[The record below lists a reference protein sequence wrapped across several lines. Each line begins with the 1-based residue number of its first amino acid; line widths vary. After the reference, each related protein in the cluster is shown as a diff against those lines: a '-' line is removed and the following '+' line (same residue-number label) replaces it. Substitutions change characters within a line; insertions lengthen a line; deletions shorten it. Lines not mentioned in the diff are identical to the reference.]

1 MKAFLSRIVLGA
13 HGGLVLLAAIL
24 QASLAAAQPGPP
36 KHAAALLVVLDV
48 SGSMKESVVGGV
60 KRELAQRGLLHTL
73 ETVSTDTVV
82 GLRLLGQGP
91 TGDDCAATTMAVQFE
106 AFDRST
112 WESALTTVRW
122 DGETPLVYSMREAL
136 QSLREVDAVRK
147 EILLIGDGEETC
159 GEDPVGVARAEAGD
173 VLIHTI
179 SLGERVSNQ
188 LAGIALVTGGTYTR
202 AFDEAS
208 FAIASSSAL
217 PEIPNAFDATAGSLP
232 ATGSAGRLD
241 VIIDVSN
248 SMWGQ
253 IGGQPKIELAREALQ
268 GALRDLPSGVEI
280 GLRAYGHRVNVEDKE
295 AGCADTER
303 LLVPAAG
310 NGPTII
316 NLVNGLTPRG
326 QTPIAKSLQE
336 AGADLREEGGIGTVL
351 LVSDGVESCGG
362 DPVSIASDLR
372 ASGLDIALHTVGLGV
387 TNEDAEAL
395 AALATAGGGQYFN
408 ALTGSELL
416 LGINAAVRSSAE
428 FILQADPV
436 NQFPQN
442 VMRVNGGSTVPESE
456 HLERGTY
463 SFVDHLFNE
472 QRYFSVSGQPG
483 ELITLRGMVCALA
496 VTRNRRTGVIG
507 YQGNTNMMFGGGLTA
522 NGETVPRTSLTVRG
536 DMGEW
541 KETQLPVGPDGVA
554 RFWIGRTQGAIHRD
568 MIFQVSQ

>member
-1 MKAFLSRIVLGA
+1 MRQHSWIGRSFWRGVV
-13 HGGLVLLAAIL
+13 GLALFAAVPLTATQLA
-24 QASLAAAQPGPP
+24 PP
-36 KHAAALLVVLDV
+36 KQTAALLVVLDV
-48 SGSMKESVVGGV
+48 SGSMKESVAGGV

-73 ETVSTDTVV
+73 EAIPVDTVV
-82 GLRLLGQGP
+82 GLQLLGQGP
-91 TGDDCAATTMAVQFE
+91 TGDDCTATTMAVQFE

-112 WESALTTVRW
+112 WESALTAVRW
-122 DGETPLVYSMREAL
+122 DGETPLVYSMRKAL
-136 QSLREVDAVRK
+136 QSLREVNATRK

-173 VLIHTI
+173 VPIHTI

-202 AFDEAS
+202 AFDETS
-208 FAIASSSAL
+208 FAIATSGAL
-217 PEIPNAFDATAGSLP
+217 PEIPDTVDATAGSLP

-253 IGGQPKIELAREALQ
+253 ISGRPKIELAREALQ
-268 GALRDLPSGVEI
+268 GALRDLPSDVAI
-280 GLRAYGHRVNVEDKE
+280 GLRAYGHRVDVEDKE

-303 LLVPAAG
+303 LLAPAAG
-310 NGPTII
+310 NGPAIV
-316 NLVNGLTPRG
+316 NLVNRLRPRG

-336 AGADLREEGGIGTVL
+336 AAADLREEGGVGTVL

-362 DPVSIASDLR
+362 DPVSVANDLR
-372 ASGLDIALHTVGLGV
+372 ASGLDIVLHTVGLGV

-408 ALTGSELL
+408 ALTSSELL

-428 FILQADPV
+428 FILQVDLV

-442 VMRVNGGSTVPESE
+442 VMRVKGGSTAPESE

-483 ELITLRGMVCALA
+483 ELITLKGMVCALA

-507 YQGNTNMMFGGGLTA
+507 YQGNTNMMFAHGVTA
-522 NGETVPRTSLTVRG
+522 DGEDVPRTSLTVRG

-568 MIFQVSQ
+568 MIFQVSK